1 MIWASRAEGRTALA
15 GTSAATTGASAM
27 GATTGAFDL
36 IFSSLLVLA
45 ALPAALEGSGLTACL
60 ATGFGVDLAAVLG
73 AA

>member
-1 MIWASRAEGRTALA
+1 
-15 GTSAATTGASAM
+15 M

-45 ALPAALEGSGLTACL
+45 ALPAALEGSGLSACL

>member
-1 MIWASRAEGRTALA
+1 
-15 GTSAATTGASAM
+15 M

-36 IFSSLLVLA
+36 IFSSLLVL
-45 ALPAALEGSGLTACL
+45 AALEGSGLTACL